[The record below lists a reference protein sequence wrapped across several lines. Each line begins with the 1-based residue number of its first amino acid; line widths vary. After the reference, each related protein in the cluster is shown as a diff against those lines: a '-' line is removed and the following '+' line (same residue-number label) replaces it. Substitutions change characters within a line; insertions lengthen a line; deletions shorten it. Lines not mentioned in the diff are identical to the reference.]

1 MMNNLKLQFFWGFFL
16 ILYLPMQM
24 KHKKIIINK
33 SKFNIIVE
41 RLSHQLIENHGDFK
55 ETVLI
60 GIQPRGT
67 HLCNRIHQNLSSLLS
82 NQNIKVGNLDI
93 TFYRDDFRRRQDPLE
108 PQAMD
113 IDFSIEGKH
122 VILID
127 DVLYTG
133 RSVRAAMD
141 ALMAFGRPK
150 SVELTVFI
158 DRRFSRH
165 LPIQPNY
172 VGQKVDTIAS
182 EKVIVEW
189 EEISGKDQVIL
200 LNSEK

>member
-1 MMNNLKLQFFWGFFL
+1 MGLFL

-67 HLCNRIHQNLSSLLS
+67 HLCNRIYQNLFSLLS

-172 VGQKVDTIAS
+172 VGQKVDTISS

>member
-1 MMNNLKLQFFWGFFL
+1 
-16 ILYLPMQM
+16 M
-24 KHKKIIINK
+24 KQKRIIINK
-33 SKFNIIVE
+33 TKFNIIVE
-41 RLSHQLIENHGDFK
+41 RLSHQLIENHDDFR

-67 HLCNRIHQNLSSLLS
+67 HLCNRIHQKLSSIIS
-82 NQNIKVGNLDI
+82 NSIIKVGNLDI
-93 TFYRDDFRRRQDPLE
+93 TFFRDDFRRRQEPLE
-108 PQAMD
+108 PQAID
-113 IDFSIEGKH
+113 IDFSIEGKN
-122 VILID
+122 VVLID

-141 ALMAFGRPK
+141 ALMTFGRPK

-172 VGQKVDTIAS
+172 VGQKVDTITS

-189 EEISGKDQVIL
+189 EEINGNDQVIL
-200 LNSEK
+200 LNSET

>member
-1 MMNNLKLQFFWGFFL
+1 
-16 ILYLPMQM
+16 M
-24 KHKKIIINK
+24 KQKKIIINK
-33 SKFNIIVE
+33 TKFNIIVE
-41 RLSHQLIENHGDFK
+41 RLSHQLIENHDDFR

-60 GIQPRGT
+60 GIQPRGI
-67 HLCNRIHQNLSSLLS
+67 HLCNRIHQKLSSIIS
-82 NQNIKVGNLDI
+82 NSIIKVGNLDI

-108 PQAMD
+108 PQAID
-113 IDFSIEGKH
+113 IDFSIEGKN
-122 VILID
+122 VVLID

-141 ALMAFGRPK
+141 ALLAFGRPK
-150 SVELTVFI
+150 SVELMTLI

-172 VGQKVDTIAS
+172 VGQKIDTITS

-189 EEISGKDQVIL
+189 METDGKDQVIL

>member
-1 MMNNLKLQFFWGFFL
+1 
-16 ILYLPMQM
+16 M
-24 KHKKIIINK
+24 KKKKIIINK
-33 SKFNIIVE
+33 TKFNIIVE
-41 RLSHQLIENHGDFK
+41 RLSHQLIENHDDFR

-60 GIQPRGT
+60 GIQPRGI
-67 HLCNRIHQNLSSLLS
+67 HLCNRIHQKLSSIIS
-82 NQNIKVGNLDI
+82 NSIIKVGNLDI
-93 TFYRDDFRRRQDPLE
+93 TFYRDDFRRRQNPLE
-108 PQAMD
+108 PQAID
-113 IDFSIEGKH
+113 IDFSIEGKN
-122 VILID
+122 VVLID

-141 ALMAFGRPK
+141 ALLAFGRPK
-150 SVELTVFI
+150 SVELMTLI

-172 VGQKVDTIAS
+172 VGQKIDTITS

-189 EEISGKDQVIL
+189 EELNGKDQVIL

>member
-1 MMNNLKLQFFWGFFL
+1 
-16 ILYLPMQM
+16 M
-24 KHKKIIINK
+24 KHKIIINK

-67 HLCNRIHQNLSSLLS
+67 HLCNRIYQKLSYLLS
-82 NQNIKVGNLDI
+82 NQNIKIGNLDI
-93 TFYRDDFRRRQDPLE
+93 TFYRDDFRRREDPLE
-108 PQAMD
+108 PQTID
-113 IDFSIEGKH
+113 INFSIEGKH

-133 RSVRAAMD
+133 RSVRSAMD

-150 SVELTVFI
+150 SIELTVFI

-172 VGQKVDTIAS
+172 VGQKVDTISS

-189 EEISGKDQVIL
+189 EEINGNDQVIL

>member
-1 MMNNLKLQFFWGFFL
+1 
-16 ILYLPMQM
+16 M
-24 KHKKIIINK
+24 KQKKIIINK
-33 SKFNIIVE
+33 RRFNIIVE

-60 GIQPRGT
+60 GIQPRGS
-67 HLCNRIHQNLSSLLS
+67 HLCNRIHQKLSSLLP

-108 PQAMD
+108 PQVID
-113 IDFSIEGKH
+113 INFSIEEKH

-133 RSVRAAMD
+133 RSVRSAMD
-141 ALMAFGRPK
+141 ALLAFGRPK

-172 VGQKVDTIAS
+172 IGQKVDTITS

-189 EEISGKDQVIL
+189 EEINGKDQVIL

>member
-1 MMNNLKLQFFWGFFL
+1 
-16 ILYLPMQM
+16 MQM
-24 KHKKIIINK
+24 KYKKIIINK

-67 HLCNRIHQNLSSLLS
+67 HLCNRIHQKLSSLLS
-82 NQNIKVGNLDI
+82 NQNIKIGNLDI
-93 TFYRDDFRRRQDPLE
+93 TFYRDDLRRRQDPLE
-108 PQAMD
+108 PQAID
-113 IDFSIEGKH
+113 INFSIEGKH

-172 VGQKVDTIAS
+172 VGQKVDTITS

-189 EEISGKDQVIL
+189 EEINGNDQVIL
-200 LNSEK
+200 LNSET

>member
-1 MMNNLKLQFFWGFFL
+1 
-16 ILYLPMQM
+16 M
-24 KHKKIIINK
+24 KQKRIIINK
-33 SKFNIIVE
+33 TKFNIIVE
-41 RLSHQLIENHGDFK
+41 RLSHQLIENHNDFR

-67 HLCNRIHQNLSSLLS
+67 HLCNRIHQKLSSIIS
-82 NQNIKVGNLDI
+82 NSIIKVGNLDI
-93 TFYRDDFRRRQDPLE
+93 TFFRDDFRRRQEPLE
-108 PQAMD
+108 PQAID
-113 IDFSIEGKH
+113 IDFSIEGKN
-122 VILID
+122 VVLID

-141 ALMAFGRPK
+141 ALMTFGRPK

-172 VGQKVDTIAS
+172 VGQKVDTITS

-189 EEISGKDQVIL
+189 EEINGNDQVIL
-200 LNSEK
+200 LNSET

>member
-1 MMNNLKLQFFWGFFL
+1 
-16 ILYLPMQM
+16 M
-24 KHKKIIINK
+24 KENKIIISK

-55 ETVLI
+55 DTVLI

-67 HLCNRIHQNLSSLLS
+67 HLSNRIHKKLS
-82 NQNIKVGNLDI
+82 NLITNTEIKVGNLDI
-93 TFYRDDFRRRQDPLE
+93 TFYRDDFRRRKDPLE
-108 PQAMD
+108 PQVID

-122 VILID
+122 VVLID

-133 RSVRAAMD
+133 RSVRSAMD

-189 EEISGKDQVIL
+189 AETSGKDQVIL
-200 LNSEK
+200 INTEQ

>member
-1 MMNNLKLQFFWGFFL
+1 
-16 ILYLPMQM
+16 MQM
-24 KHKKIIINK
+24 KHKIIINK

-67 HLCNRIHQNLSSLLS
+67 HLCNRIYQKLSSLLS
-82 NQNIKVGNLDI
+82 NQNIKIGNLDI
-93 TFYRDDFRRRQDPLE
+93 TFYRDDFRRRKDPLE
-108 PQAMD
+108 PQTID
-113 IDFSIEGKH
+113 INFSIEGKH

-150 SVELTVFI
+150 SVELIVFI

-172 VGQKVDTIAS
+172 VGQKVDTIIS

-189 EEISGKDQVIL
+189 EETSGEDQVIL
-200 LNSEK
+200 LNLEK

>member
-1 MMNNLKLQFFWGFFL
+1 
-16 ILYLPMQM
+16 M
-24 KHKKIIINK
+24 KQKKIIINK
-33 SKFNIIVE
+33 TKFNIIVE
-41 RLSHQLIENHGDFK
+41 RLSHQLIENHDDFR

-60 GIQPRGT
+60 GIQPRGI
-67 HLCNRIHQNLSSLLS
+67 HLCNRIHQKLSSIIS
-82 NQNIKVGNLDI
+82 NSIIKVGNLDI

-108 PQAMD
+108 PQAID
-113 IDFSIEGKH
+113 IDFSIEGKN
-122 VILID
+122 VVLID

-141 ALMAFGRPK
+141 ALLAFGRPK
-150 SVELTVFI
+150 SVELMTLI

-172 VGQKVDTIAS
+172 VGQKIDTITS

-189 EEISGKDQVIL
+189 EELNGKDQVIL

>member
-1 MMNNLKLQFFWGFFL
+1 
-16 ILYLPMQM
+16 M
-24 KHKKIIINK
+24 KQKKIIINK
-33 SKFNIIVE
+33 TKFNIIVE
-41 RLSHQLIENHGDFK
+41 RLSHQLIENHGDFR

-60 GIQPRGT
+60 GIQPRGI
-67 HLCNRIHQNLSSLLS
+67 HLCNRIHHKLSSIIS
-82 NQNIKVGNLDI
+82 NPKIKVGNLDI

-108 PQAMD
+108 AQAID
-113 IDFSIEGKH
+113 IDFSIEGKN

-150 SVELTVFI
+150 SVELMVFI

-172 VGQKVDTIAS
+172 VGKKVDTIAS

-189 EEISGKDQVIL
+189 METSGKDQVIL

>member
-1 MMNNLKLQFFWGFFL
+1 
-16 ILYLPMQM
+16 M
-24 KHKKIIINK
+24 KQKKIIINK
-33 SKFNIIVE
+33 TKFNIIVE
-41 RLSHQLIENHGDFK
+41 RLSHQLIENHDDFR

-60 GIQPRGT
+60 GIQPRGI
-67 HLCNRIHQNLSSLLS
+67 HLCNRIHQKLSSIIS
-82 NQNIKVGNLDI
+82 NSIIKVGNLDI

-108 PQAMD
+108 PQAID
-113 IDFSIEGKH
+113 VDFSIEGKN
-122 VILID
+122 VVLID

-141 ALMAFGRPK
+141 ALLAFGRPK
-150 SVELTVFI
+150 SVELMTLI

-172 VGQKVDTIAS
+172 VGQKIDTITS

-189 EEISGKDQVIL
+189 EELNGKDQVIL

>member
-1 MMNNLKLQFFWGFFL
+1 
-16 ILYLPMQM
+16 M
-24 KHKKIIINK
+24 KEKKIIINHN
-33 SKFNIIVE
+33 KFNIIVE

-55 ETVLI
+55 DTVLI

-67 HLCNRIHQNLSSLLS
+67 HLCSRIHKKLFSIVANRSIQTGS
-82 NQNIKVGNLDI
+82 LDI
-93 TFYRDDFRRRQDPLE
+93 TFYRDDFRRRKDPLE
-108 PQAMD
+108 PQAID
-113 IDFSIEGKH
+113 IDFSIEGKN

-150 SVELTVFI
+150 SVELTVLI

-172 VGQKVDTIAS
+172 VGQKIDTIAS
-182 EKVIVEW
+182 EKVLVEW
-189 EEISGKDQVIL
+189 KEIKGEDQVIL
-200 LNSEK
+200 INSEQ

>member
-1 MMNNLKLQFFWGFFL
+1 
-16 ILYLPMQM
+16 MQM
-24 KHKKIIINK
+24 KHKIIINK
-33 SKFNIIVE
+33 NKFNIIVE

-67 HLCNRIHQNLSSLLS
+67 HLCNRIHQKLSSLLY
-82 NQNIKVGNLDI
+82 NQNIKIGHLDI
-93 TFYRDDFRRRQDPLE
+93 TFYRDDLRRRQDPIE
-108 PQAMD
+108 PQAID
-113 IDFSIEGKH
+113 INFSIEGKH

-150 SVELTVFI
+150 SVELMVFI
-158 DRRFSRH
+158 NRRFSRH

-189 EEISGKDQVIL
+189 KEINGKDQVIL

>member
-1 MMNNLKLQFFWGFFL
+1 
-16 ILYLPMQM
+16 MQM
-24 KHKKIIINK
+24 KHKIVINK

-41 RLSHQLIENHGDFK
+41 RLSHQLIENHGNFK

-67 HLCNRIHQNLSSLLS
+67 HLCDRIYQKLSSLLS
-82 NQNIKVGNLDI
+82 NQNIKIGNLDI
-93 TFYRDDFRRRQDPLE
+93 TFYRDDFRRRQEPLE
-108 PQAMD
+108 PQAID

-122 VILID
+122 VVLID

-150 SVELTVFI
+150 SVELMVFI

-165 LPIQPNY
+165 LPIQSNY
-172 VGQKVDTIAS
+172 VGQKVDTITS

-189 EEISGKDQVIL
+189 EEINGNDQVIL
-200 LNSEK
+200 LNPEK

>member
-1 MMNNLKLQFFWGFFL
+1 
-16 ILYLPMQM
+16 M
-24 KHKKIIINK
+24 KENKIIINK
-33 SKFNIIVE
+33 SKFKIIVE

-55 ETVLI
+55 HTVLI

-67 HLCNRIHQNLSSLLS
+67 HLSSRIHKKLSSLIA
-82 NQNIKVGNLDI
+82 NTEIKLGNLDI
-93 TFYRDDFRRRQDPLE
+93 TFYRDDFRRRKDPLE
-108 PQAMD
+108 PQAID
-113 IDFSIEGKH
+113 INFSIEDKH
-122 VILID
+122 VVLID

-133 RSVRAAMD
+133 RSVRSAMD
-141 ALMAFGRPK
+141 ALLAFGRPK

-182 EKVIVEW
+182 EKVVVEW
-189 EEISGKDQVIL
+189 EEANGKDQVIL
-200 LNSEK
+200 INTEQ

>member
-1 MMNNLKLQFFWGFFL
+1 
-16 ILYLPMQM
+16 M
-24 KHKKIIINK
+24 KKKKIIINK
-33 SKFNIIVE
+33 TKFNIIVE
-41 RLSHQLIENHGDFK
+41 RLSHQLIENHDDFR

-60 GIQPRGT
+60 GIQPRGI
-67 HLCNRIHQNLSSLLS
+67 HLCNRIHQKLSSIIS
-82 NQNIKVGNLDI
+82 NSIIKVGNLDI

-108 PQAMD
+108 PQAID
-113 IDFSIEGKH
+113 IDFSIEGKN
-122 VILID
+122 VVLID

-141 ALMAFGRPK
+141 ALLAFGRPK
-150 SVELTVFI
+150 SVELVGLR
-158 DRRFSRH
+158 DRRNSRH

-172 VGQKVDTIAS
+172 IGQKIDTITS

-189 EEISGKDQVIL
+189 EELNGKDQVIL

>member
-1 MMNNLKLQFFWGFFL
+1 
-16 ILYLPMQM
+16 MQM
-24 KHKKIIINK
+24 KHKIVINK

-41 RLSHQLIENHGDFK
+41 RLSHQLIENHGNFK

-67 HLCNRIHQNLSSLLS
+67 HLCDRIYQKLSSLLS
-82 NQNIKVGNLDI
+82 NQNIKIGNLDI
-93 TFYRDDFRRRQDPLE
+93 TFYRDDFRRRQEPLE
-108 PQAMD
+108 PQAID

-122 VILID
+122 VVLID

-150 SVELTVFI
+150 SVELMVFI

-172 VGQKVDTIAS
+172 VGQKVDTITS

-189 EEISGKDQVIL
+189 EEINGNDQVIL
-200 LNSEK
+200 LNPEK

>member
-1 MMNNLKLQFFWGFFL
+1 
-16 ILYLPMQM
+16 MQM
-24 KHKKIIINK
+24 KHKIVINK

-41 RLSHQLIENHGDFK
+41 RLSHQLIENHGNFK

-67 HLCNRIHQNLSSLLS
+67 HLCDRIYQKLSSLLS
-82 NQNIKVGNLDI
+82 NQNIKIGNLDI
-93 TFYRDDFRRRQDPLE
+93 TFYRDDFRRRQEPLE
-108 PQAMD
+108 PQTID

-122 VILID
+122 VVLID

-150 SVELTVFI
+150 SVELMVFI

-165 LPIQPNY
+165 LPIQSNY
-172 VGQKVDTIAS
+172 VGQKVDTITS

-189 EEISGKDQVIL
+189 EEINGNDQVIL
-200 LNSEK
+200 LNPEK

>member
-1 MMNNLKLQFFWGFFL
+1 
-16 ILYLPMQM
+16 M
-24 KHKKIIINK
+24 KKKKIIINNT
-33 SKFNIIVE
+33 KFNIIVE
-41 RLSHQLIENHGDFK
+41 RLSHQLIENHDDFR

-60 GIQPRGT
+60 GIQPRGI
-67 HLCNRIHQNLSSLLS
+67 HLCNRIHQKLSSIIS
-82 NQNIKVGNLDI
+82 NSIIKVGNLDI

-108 PQAMD
+108 PQAID
-113 IDFSIEGKH
+113 IDFSIEGKN
-122 VILID
+122 VVLID

-141 ALMAFGRPK
+141 ALLAFGRPK
-150 SVELTVFI
+150 SVELMTLI

-172 VGQKVDTIAS
+172 VGQKIDTITS

-189 EEISGKDQVIL
+189 EELNGKDQVIL

>member
-1 MMNNLKLQFFWGFFL
+1 
-16 ILYLPMQM
+16 MQM
-24 KHKKIIINK
+24 KHKIIINK
-33 SKFNIIVE
+33 NKFNIIVE

-67 HLCNRIHQNLSSLLS
+67 HLCNRIYQKLSSLLS
-82 NQNIKVGNLDI
+82 NQNIKIGNLDI
-93 TFYRDDFRRRQDPLE
+93 TFYRDDFRRRQEPLE
-108 PQAMD
+108 PQAID

-122 VILID
+122 VVLID

-158 DRRFSRH
+158 DRRFRRH
-165 LPIQPNY
+165 LPIKPNY
-172 VGQKVDTIAS
+172 FGQKVDSIAS
-182 EKVIVEW
+182 EKSKRV
-189 EEISGKDQVIL
+189 SLNNKD
-200 LNSEK
+200 

>member
-1 MMNNLKLQFFWGFFL
+1 
-16 ILYLPMQM
+16 M
-24 KHKKIIINK
+24 KQKRIIINK
-33 SKFNIIVE
+33 TKFNIIVE
-41 RLSHQLIENHGDFK
+41 RLSHQLIENHDDFR

-67 HLCNRIHQNLSSLLS
+67 HLCNRIHQKLSSIIS
-82 NQNIKVGNLDI
+82 NSIIKVGNLDI
-93 TFYRDDFRRRQDPLE
+93 TFFRDDFRRRQEPLE
-108 PQAMD
+108 PQAID
-113 IDFSIEGKH
+113 IDFSIEGKN
-122 VILID
+122 VVLID

-172 VGQKVDTIAS
+172 VGQKVDTITS

-189 EEISGKDQVIL
+189 EEINGNDQVIL
-200 LNSEK
+200 LNSET

>member
-1 MMNNLKLQFFWGFFL
+1 
-16 ILYLPMQM
+16 M
-24 KHKKIIINK
+24 KQKKIIINK
-33 SKFNIIVE
+33 TKFNIIVE
-41 RLSHQLIENHGDFK
+41 RLSHQLIENHDDFR

-60 GIQPRGT
+60 GIQPRGI
-67 HLCNRIHQNLSSLLS
+67 HLCNRIHQKLSSIIS
-82 NQNIKVGNLDI
+82 NSIIKVGNLDI

-108 PQAMD
+108 PQAID
-113 IDFSIEGKH
+113 IDFAIEGKN
-122 VILID
+122 VVLID

-141 ALMAFGRPK
+141 ALLAFGRPK
-150 SVELTVFI
+150 TVELLVFI

-172 VGQKVDTIAS
+172 VGQKVDTIAA

-189 EEISGKDQVIL
+189 EETSGKDQVIL

>member
-1 MMNNLKLQFFWGFFL
+1 
-16 ILYLPMQM
+16 M
-24 KHKKIIINK
+24 KKKKIIINK
-33 SKFNIIVE
+33 TKFNIIVE
-41 RLSHQLIENHGDFK
+41 RLSHQLIENHDDFR

-60 GIQPRGT
+60 GIQPRGI
-67 HLCNRIHQNLSSLLS
+67 HLCNRIHQKLSSIIS
-82 NQNIKVGNLDI
+82 NSIIKVGNLDI

-108 PQAMD
+108 PQAID
-113 IDFSIEGKH
+113 IDFSIEGKN
-122 VILID
+122 VVLID

-141 ALMAFGRPK
+141 ALLAFGRPK
-150 SVELTVFI
+150 SVELMTLI

-172 VGQKVDTIAS
+172 VGQKIDTITS

-189 EEISGKDQVIL
+189 EELNGKDQVIL